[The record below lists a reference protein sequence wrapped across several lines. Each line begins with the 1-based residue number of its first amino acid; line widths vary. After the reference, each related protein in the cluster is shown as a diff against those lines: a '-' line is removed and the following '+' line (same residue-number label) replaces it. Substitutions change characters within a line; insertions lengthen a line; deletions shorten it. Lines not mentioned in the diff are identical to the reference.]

1 MSERRAV
8 VERKT
13 NETDIRVEV
22 DFSTGARTDES
33 RIRSGVGFLD
43 HMLHHVGRHG
53 RFALSVQCSGDT
65 HIDDHHSVEDIGI
78 ALGQALAQALGDKR
92 GIERYGSADV
102 PMDEALARVAL
113 DLSGRAALVFKVPW
127 TSYGIEPA
135 AIAGERI
142 GVFDVQLVEEFFVA
156 VSQNARMNLHVEC
169 PWGSNNHHLAEAVFK
184 AFGRS
189 LRAAVAV
196 TSDEVMS
203 TKGVI

>member
-22 DFSTGARTDES
+22 DFSMGARTDES